1 MITANDAHLTH
12 KQITFRK
19 FVSESRFKLI
29 SNGILPPSKVLQAPD
44 STMLNMRLAASWL
57 QSLSQDQ
64 RERFYLLQD
73 NFTVRQID
81 HELKVDQQDR
91 EEIVAARA
99 LSQMRAYTEQENA
112 AKSMSACLVR
122 RSRRTSNWL
131 ESLQARGSKS
141 LCNCTSKGMGK
152 ATCTLRL
159 KLEMSPCASLMS
171 CMCS

>member
-1 MITANDAHLTH
+1 MFRGLELKILCNCLRDFDKEGQRVVARDTVEMEAMQAIIQLIELDISFRNHFARELKALAHFHFLVITANDAHLTH

-73 NFTVRQID
+73 NFTVEQID
-81 HELKVDQQDR
+81 HELK
-91 EEIVAARA
+91 
-99 LSQMRAYTEQENA
+99 
-112 AKSMSACLVR
+112 
-122 RSRRTSNWL
+122 
-131 ESLQARGSKS
+131 
-141 LCNCTSKGMGK
+141 
-152 ATCTLRL
+152 
-159 KLEMSPCASLMS
+159 
-171 CMCS
+171 